1 MGNRCKVIKKRRS
14 AKKTIV
20 ICCCVLAVII
30 AAVSIFIS
38 NNVNPMI
45 VLISRE
51 KIRALTYDAVANAVL
66 NVMTTIND
74 EELMT
79 ITRDN
84 NDDIKNVTINTQ
96 KINDLAQNITIAAQ
110 KNINTIGEDGIK
122 IPVGSLSGVTLFT
135 GLGPNINIKIY
146 LVGSTR
152 TQIQSV
158 FSESGI
164 NQTLHR
170 LLFNIDGSIA
180 IAVPGLPSTINTTT
194 QVVMCE
200 TIIIGEVPPTYLNA
214 ANVGDMLDLVVD

>member
-1 MGNRCKVIKKRRS
+1 M
-14 AKKTIV
+14 
-20 ICCCVLAVII
+20 II

-66 NVMTTIND
+66 DVMAKTND

-84 NDDIKNVTINTQ
+84 NDDIKNVTIDTQ
-96 KINDLAQNITIAAQ
+96 KVNDLAQNITIAAQ

-152 TQIQSV
+152 TQIQSI

-214 ANVGDMLDLVVD
+214 ANIGDMLDLVVD